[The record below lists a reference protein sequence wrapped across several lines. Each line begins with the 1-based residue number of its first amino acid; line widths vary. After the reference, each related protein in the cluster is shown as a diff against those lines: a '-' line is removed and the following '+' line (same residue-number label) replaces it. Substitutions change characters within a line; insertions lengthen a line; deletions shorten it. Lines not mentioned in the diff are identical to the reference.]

1 MPRRT
6 EPEPYAA
13 KIGARIQELRT
24 ERSMTLAELGE
35 VSGLSKGHIST
46 IEHGLASITVETI
59 QRLAKAFELPALY
72 ILLSPG
78 EDEREQVMELARK
91 LPRVELVKLRRT
103 LQAAAKQGTKKVRT
117 LPGQDMTTRKN
128 IAHR

>member
-35 VSGLSKGHIST
+35 VSGLSKGRIPAGQGS
-46 IEHGLASITVETI
+46 ASGRRQAPPSPVASA
-59 QRLAKAFELPALY
+59 RSVAAL
-72 ILLSPG
+72 
-78 EDEREQVMELARK
+78 
-91 LPRVELVKLRRT
+91 
-103 LQAAAKQGTKKVRT
+103 
-117 LPGQDMTTRKN
+117 
-128 IAHR
+128 